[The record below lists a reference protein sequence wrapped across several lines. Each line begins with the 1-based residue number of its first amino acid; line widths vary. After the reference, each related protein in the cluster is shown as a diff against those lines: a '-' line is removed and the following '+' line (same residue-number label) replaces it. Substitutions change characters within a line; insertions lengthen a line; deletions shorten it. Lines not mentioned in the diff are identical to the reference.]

1 MVVDQEKN
9 VQVEDQRSIN
19 GTDNAKDAAGMHVGP
34 PSKLPRQGN
43 NWILERQDEGL
54 RCTIGMIS
62 VLGLAN
68 INVLLYCTTPTSK
81 ITFRTNITGDHHSKR
96 SLKSISY

>member
-1 MVVDQEKN
+1 MADQEKN

-43 NWILERQDEGL
+43 NWI
-54 RCTIGMIS
+54 
-62 VLGLAN
+62 
-68 INVLLYCTTPTSK
+68 
-81 ITFRTNITGDHHSKR
+81 
-96 SLKSISY
+96 